1 MKPALKH
8 FFDSMGTYFARPG
21 AESLERLYTE
31 HPGWDA
37 PRGRVAVYG
46 DFVRGHVRGVL
57 EKIFPLVRGGVG
69 PEVWG
74 ALVEGY
80 TLTRPARHH
89 ELNHLAEG
97 FPAFVAD
104 AASSR
109 GLAAFVPA
117 LARFEWTDFAVF
129 SSEEA
134 VPEQVERLTANP
146 TLAVL
151 EHPFRLCAYVRA
163 QGARVE
169 PEAGPELALL
179 WRHPEHLVTYYVE
192 ATPPALLVLKMAV
205 EGLSASDVTAAT
217 GMPETELRS
226 SVERF
231 SRDGL
236 VLVPRGSACVG

>member
-1 MKPALKH
+1 MKPGLRH
-8 FFDSMGTYFARPG
+8 FFDSMGAYFARPG
-21 AESLERLYTE
+21 SESLERLYAR

-37 PRGRVAVYG
+37 PRERVALYG

-57 EKIFPLVRGGVG
+57 EKVFPLVRGAVG
-69 PEVWG
+69 PEAWS

-104 AASSR
+104 AAASR
-109 GLAAFVPA
+109 GLVPFVPA

-129 SSEEA
+129 ASEA
-134 VPEQVERLTANP
+134 PPPQPAARLTANP

-163 QGARVE
+163 RGALAA
-169 PEAGPELALL
+169 PEAGEELALL
-179 WRHPEHLVTYYVE
+179 WRHPERLVTFYME

-205 EGLSASDVTAAT
+205 EGLAVEDVAAAT
-217 GMPETELRS
+217 GMPAADLRGE
-226 SVERF
+226 VERF

-236 VLVPRGSACVG
+236 VLAPRGAGG